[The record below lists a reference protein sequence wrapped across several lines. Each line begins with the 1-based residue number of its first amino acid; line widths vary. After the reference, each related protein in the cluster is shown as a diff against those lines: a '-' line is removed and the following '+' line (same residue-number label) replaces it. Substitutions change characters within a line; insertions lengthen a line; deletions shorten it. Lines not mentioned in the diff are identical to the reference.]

1 MTEEML
7 KINVD
12 ENKKE
17 ENRESLKAR
26 NVNEKT
32 DPWYKSY
39 AFCNVGDGTSK
50 ADYMHENHQ
59 TFWIM

>member
-1 MTEEML
+1 MTEEMV

-17 ENRESLKAR
+17 ENRESKKAR

-32 DPWYKSY
+32 DPWCKSY

-50 ADYMHENHQ
+50 ADYMHENQ